1 MRQEREQLMAGA
13 EVHRPRTV
21 RNSTSI
27 KLEVKSQGS
36 QIKRVIIIIKIIKQ
50 QLRDKPKLRENSL
63 HSVCQTGEGRM
74 ERNKTLGETLTVHL

>member
-21 RNSTSI
+21 RNSTST
-27 KLEVKSQGS
+27 KLEAKSQGS
-36 QIKRVIIIIKIIKQ
+36 QIKRVIIIIIKQ